1 MANILT
7 QEEAEELIA
16 ILKKCV
22 DYEMYL
28 PQQGSREEYEVR
40 DVKTFSEIF
49 TVFINR
55 RNKFND
61 KCSFTL
67 RYKKTNSILL
77 RLDTNPTSP
86 HTNPNGEIIIGTHVH
101 RYVEG
106 FDERFAMAV
115 NFESSSIEQDLL
127 YFLNI
132 ANIEEPAKI
141 GTQLNMEN

>member
-1 MANILT
+1 MFYRCRL
-7 QEEAEELIA
+7 
-16 ILKKCV
+16 
-22 DYEMYL
+22 
-28 PQQGSREEYEVR
+28 
-40 DVKTFSEIF
+40 
-49 TVFINR
+49 FINR

-77 RLDTNPTSP
+77 RLDTNPTNP